1 MTSIHFALL
10 HYLHHVLSGLIWV
23 QTVCKGYQQKS
34 QLAGKELNSALSDGV
49 KNKTKWLHHA
59 KTCLQAFA
67 ANEGP
72 DQPTHLCSLIRTF
85 TVC

>member
-1 MTSIHFALL
+1 MTSVRFALL

-49 KNKTKWLHHA
+49 KKNLNGCTMPKHVYRHLRLA
-59 KTCLQAFA
+59 KAQIS
-67 ANEGP
+67 P
-72 DQPTHLCSLIRTF
+72 LICA
-85 TVC
+85 V